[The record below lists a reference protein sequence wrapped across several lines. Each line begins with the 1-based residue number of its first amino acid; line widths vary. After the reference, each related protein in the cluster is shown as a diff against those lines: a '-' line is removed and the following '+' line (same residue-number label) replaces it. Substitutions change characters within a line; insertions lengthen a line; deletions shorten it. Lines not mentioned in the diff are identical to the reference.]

1 MLLSDRRRPRSAL
14 IKLCFDI
21 SPLTSHAAVPETI
34 VFDTPASGSH
44 HRHIGTCLV
53 PSGVEVVMS
62 SANLGRKLS
71 VGGVGGPGP
80 EDESCPNARRRLR
93 ATLAM
98 LALLGVVLQPVLSH
112 AYPGELDATFGTA
125 GVVTTDFAGDDAIFG
140 LVQQTDGKLVAG
152 GIATGVGGADF
163 AVCRYDANGVLDP
176 SFGTGGK
183 LLTDFGGNRCVG
195 GARHGRACVS
205 SDDCIG
211 GRCVSSSDTAWAV
224 ALQADGKIVAAGDRR
239 VCVGGDRDGEHC
251 FADSDCPGSGARC
264 LGDVALARY
273 NVDGSLDLTFGS
285 AGRVV
290 TDFGGD
296 DTGFAVVVQSDGRI
310 VVGGASA
317 SAGDMDFALVRYSSN
332 GALDPSFGSGGQV
345 LTDLGGYD
353 QAFALVAQ
361 PDGKLVAAGV
371 STAGGSVDF
380 ALVRYGTS
388 GALDATFG
396 SGGQVITDFGPGY
409 VGSTNNC
416 TLPLADFRGI
426 DVAYALRVQ
435 PDGKLVAA
443 GASTNDF
450 ALARYNTDGSLD
462 LDFGTCG
469 RVITDF
475 AGEDAAASAL
485 VVQPDGKLVVAGRRS
500 VGSESGF
507 ALARYNTNGTLDS
520 TMFGIRGRTLTQIGS
535 DAEAFALV
543 LLPEDGRLVAAGAA
557 NGDFALARYEGDFA
571 TLALNR
577 AGTGSGTV
585 TSDPAGIE
593 CGGSC
598 SARFLWGSTVNLSPT
613 AAPDSVF
620 IGWSGD
626 PDCSDGV
633 VTLDGDKTCTA
644 TFHLMVSLTVSQGG
658 TGAGTITSDPAGIEC
673 GGSCS
678 ARFLWGS
685 TVNLSPTAAP
695 DSVFMGWSGDPD
707 CSDGVVTL
715 DGDKT
720 CTATFHLMVSLTV
733 SQGGT
738 GSGTITSDPAGI
750 ACGDSC
756 TASYPLGTVVTLTAT
771 PEPGASFSGWA
782 GDPDCADG
790 AVTLDR
796 EKVCTANFASLR
808 ATLEVIKTGAG
819 AGTVTSDPP
828 GIECGSSCSA
838 VFDRG
843 TEVRLTATAAPGSS
857 FVGWSGNCSADG
869 GVTLDMDRTCRAIFS
884 LNGPDLTGTWAGLRQ
899 TCRGASGQ
907 SPCRL
912 KGRFVV
918 KNTGV
923 RRAERSM
930 LRFFLSDDGAT
941 PATPLGEVS
950 VPAMRPNRAR
960 RVAFRYAMPGQR
972 ADGLFV
978 LAMVDADETVLESSE
993 ENNTIPFGPLR

>member
-1 MLLSDRRRPRSAL
+1 MLLSDRRRPRPAL
-14 IKLCFDI
+14 IKLCFEI
-21 SPLTSHAAVPETI
+21 SPLTRHAAVPETI

-44 HRHIGTCLV
+44 HRHIGTSLV
-53 PSGVEVVMS
+53 SSGVEVVMS

-98 LALLGVVLQPVLSH
+98 LALLGVVLQPILSH

-125 GVVTTDFAGDDAIFG
+125 GVVTTDFSGDDAIFG
-140 LVQQTDGKLVAG
+140 LVQQADGKLVAG
-152 GIATGVGGADF
+152 GFATGAGGTDF
-163 AVCRYDANGVLDP
+163 AMCRYDANGVLDP
-176 SFGTGGK
+176 SFGAGGK

-195 GARHGRACVS
+195 GARHGRPCVS
-205 SDDCIG
+205 SNDCSG

-239 VCVGGDRDGEHC
+239 ACVGGDRDGEHC
-251 FADSDCPGSGARC
+251 FADSDCPPSGARC
-264 LGDVALARY
+264 LGDIALARY

-332 GALDPSFGSGGQV
+332 GALDPSFGSGGRV

-426 DVAYALRVQ
+426 DVAFALRVQ

-443 GASTNDF
+443 GVSTNDF

-485 VVQPDGKLVVAGRRS
+485 VVQPDGKLVAAGRRS

-543 LLPEDGRLVAAGAA
+543 LLPDDGRLVAAGAA

-585 TSDPAGIE
+585 A
-593 CGGSC
+593 
-598 SARFLWGSTVNLSPT
+598 
-613 AAPDSVF
+613 
-620 IGWSGD
+620 
-626 PDCSDGV
+626 
-633 VTLDGDKTCTA
+633 
-644 TFHLMVSLTVSQGG
+644 
-658 TGAGTITSDPAGIEC
+658 SDPAGIEC

-884 LNGPDLTGTWAGLRQ
+884 LNGPDLTGSWAGLRQ

-930 LRFFLSDDGAT
+930 LRFFLSDDGTT
-941 PATPLGEVS
+941 PATALGEVS

-960 RVAFRYAMPGQR
+960 RAAFRYALPGQR

-978 LAMVDADETVLESSE
+978 LAMVDADDTVLESSE

>member
-1 MLLSDRRRPRSAL
+1 
-14 IKLCFDI
+14 
-21 SPLTSHAAVPETI
+21 
-34 VFDTPASGSH
+34 
-44 HRHIGTCLV
+44 
-53 PSGVEVVMS
+53 MS
-62 SANLGRKLS
+62 SANLRRKLS

-80 EDESCPNARRRLR
+80 EDDGCPNARRRTP
-93 ATLAM
+93 ATLVL
-98 LALLGVVLQPVLSH
+98 LALLGVVLQPVLCH

-140 LVQQTDGKLVAG
+140 LVQQADGKLVAG
-152 GIATGVGGADF
+152 GFATGAGGADF

-183 LLTDFGGNRCVG
+183 LRTDFGGNRCVG

-239 VCVGGDRDGEHC
+239 ACVGGDRDGAHC

-264 LGDVALARY
+264 LGDIALARY

-290 TDFGGD
+290 TDLGGD
-296 DTGFAVVVQSDGRI
+296 DTGFAVVVQYDGRI

-317 SAGDMDFALVRYSSN
+317 SAGDMDVALVRYSSN
-332 GALDPSFGSGGQV
+332 GALDPSFGSGGRV
-345 LTDLGGYD
+345 LTDLGGYE

-380 ALVRYGTS
+380 ALVRYGTN

-443 GASTNDF
+443 GVSTNDF

-485 VVQPDGKLVVAGRRS
+485 VVQPDGKLVAAGRRS

-520 TMFGIRGRTLTQIGS
+520 TMFGMRGRTLTQIGS

-620 IGWSGD
+620 MGWSGD

-658 TGAGTITSDPAGIEC
+658 TGAGTITSDPAGI
-673 GGSCS
+673 
-678 ARFLWGS
+678 
-685 TVNLSPTAAP
+685 
-695 DSVFMGWSGDPD
+695 
-707 CSDGVVTL
+707 
-715 DGDKT
+715 
-720 CTATFHLMVSLTV
+720 
-733 SQGGT
+733 
-738 GSGTITSDPAGI
+738 

-771 PEPGASFSGWA
+771 PEAGASFSGWT

-884 LNGPDLTGTWAGLRQ
+884 LNGPDLTGSWASLKQ
-899 TCRGASGQ
+899 ACRSAPGQ
-907 SPCRL
+907 PPCRL

-941 PATPLGEVS
+941 PATLLGEVS

-978 LAMVDADETVLESSE
+978 LAMVDADDTVLESSE

>member
-1 MLLSDRRRPRSAL
+1 
-14 IKLCFDI
+14 
-21 SPLTSHAAVPETI
+21 
-34 VFDTPASGSH
+34 
-44 HRHIGTCLV
+44 
-53 PSGVEVVMS
+53 MS
-62 SANLGRKLS
+62 SANLRRKLS
-71 VGGVGGPGP
+71 VDGVGGPGP
-80 EDESCPNARRRLR
+80 EDDGCPNARRRTP
-93 ATLAM
+93 ATLA
-98 LALLGVVLQPVLSH
+98 LLVLLGVVLQPVLCH

-140 LVQQTDGKLVAG
+140 LVQQADGKLVAG
-152 GIATGVGGADF
+152 GFATGAGGADF

-239 VCVGGDRDGEHC
+239 ACVGGDRDGEHC

-264 LGDVALARY
+264 LGDIALARY

-290 TDFGGD
+290 TDLGGD

-317 SAGDMDFALVRYSSN
+317 SAGDMDVALVRYGSN
-332 GALDPSFGSGGQV
+332 GALDPSFGSGGRV

-620 IGWSGD
+620 IEWSGD

-658 TGAGTITSDPAGIEC
+658 TGAGTITSDPAGI
-673 GGSCS
+673 
-678 ARFLWGS
+678 
-685 TVNLSPTAAP
+685 V
-695 DSVFMGWSGDPD
+695 
-707 CSDGVVTL
+707 
-715 DGDKT
+715 
-720 CTATFHLMVSLTV
+720 
-733 SQGGT
+733 
-738 GSGTITSDPAGI
+738 
-750 ACGDSC
+750 CGDSC

-930 LRFFLSDDGAT
+930 LRFFLSDDGTT
-941 PATPLGEVS
+941 PATALGEVS